1 MYFQI
6 LVEIDKNNLLE
17 ELARVLCPK
26 NLFYVSKIRFDRW
39 ERGSVVIEFVNQLV
53 CKAKC
58 IISFAGRMS
67 FASVSDFSVLVSL
80 ISY

>member
-6 LVEIDKNNLLE
+6 LVETGKNNLLE
-17 ELARVLCPK
+17 ELTRASCPK
-26 NLFYVSKIRFDRW
+26 ITFDRW
-39 ERGSVVIEFVNQLV
+39 EIGSVLTEFVDQLV

-58 IISFAGRMS
+58 VISFAGKMS
-67 FASVSDFSVLVSL
+67 FASVSEFSVLASL

>member
-6 LVEIDKNNLLE
+6 LVETGKNNLLE
-17 ELARVLCPK
+17 ELARASCPK
-26 NLFYVSKIRFDRW
+26 ITFDRG
-39 ERGSVVIEFVNQLV
+39 EIGSDLTEFVNQLV

-58 IISFAGRMS
+58 VISFGGKMS
-67 FASVSDFSVLVSL
+67 LASVSEFSVLVSL